1 MSCRQASAQ
10 DSNRELP
17 EHDQVRAAV
26 QRVRET
32 PTIGVLCSEPLL
44 CVMEESGPAML
55 DHALPSSVSQL
66 HEGTR
71 SCSNSLAALTGL
83 REWATSNFVYM
94 PPHVVL
100 CDLYL
105 WLCVLLLRVCACVCV
120 CICVSM
126 YMCVHSLKACHDQFK
141 CTICITTFQPPPHA

>member
-26 QRVRET
+26 QRVREP

-94 PPHVVL
+94 PPHVVS
-100 CDLYL
+100 
-105 WLCVLLLRVCACVCV
+105 CVTCTCGFVSSSSVCVHVCV
-120 CICVSM
+120 CAFVCPCTCVST
-126 YMCVHSLKACHDQFK
+126 H
-141 CTICITTFQPPPHA
+141 